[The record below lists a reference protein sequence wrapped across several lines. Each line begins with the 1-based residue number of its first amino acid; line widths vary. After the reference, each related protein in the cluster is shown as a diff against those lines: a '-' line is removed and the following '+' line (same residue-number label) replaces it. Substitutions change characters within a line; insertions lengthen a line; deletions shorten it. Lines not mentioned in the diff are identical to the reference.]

1 MTNIIQNRNKADD
14 YFQVGCSVSFSKTVS
29 EHEINLFADIS
40 GDFSPNHVNEEFMKN
55 SIYGK
60 RIAHGALLVA
70 YMSKASSLIL
80 EEYPHEDQDS
90 TAVSLGYD
98 RIRFIKPVFI
108 DDIITITYTVDEY
121 DFQSIRAQ
129 STIEIVNQ
137 KNELV
142 AIATHILKWVPNS
155 E

>member
-1 MTNIIQNRNKADD
+1 MNNTIKTNQQ
-14 YFQVGCSVSFSKTVS
+14 FQEGRIVCFEKTIS
-29 EHEINLFADIS
+29 EHDILHFAEIS

-108 DDIITITYTVDEY
+108 DDTITITYTVDAY
-121 DFQSIRAQ
+121 NHQSMRAQ
-129 STIEIVNQ
+129 SKIEIVNQ
-137 KNELV
+137 HNELV
-142 AIATHILKWVPNS
+142 AVATHILKWVPN
-155 E
+155 